1 MASFL
6 PLTKQGSSSSSGL
19 NPTLSPTKKLERK
32 LSGTPENIVKI
43 YYCADKAATEIVQHT
58 EYKSVQVLPGMTAS
72 DVRNKIAKKL
82 LFPDGQ
88 AQKYALMMVDR
99 VPTGKRQRRR
109 ARTLSKGEFPAELR
123 RKRLAS
129 FLSLQGESKKP
140 AGASVATEQ
149 LPAEHVRFILKNLG
163 SPLNL
168 DATYCGS
175 SADEEEDDVEE
186 PFLLPRTVENATLR
200 GYLYKRG
207 GRDELVWYKRW
218 CVLYDGMLFYWK
230 SQTSE
235 RDPVSISLSNS
246 VIRVSKLAT
255 VNRHMRFA
263 FELETPRRVFH
274 FRAMT
279 ESHFT
284 VWMKRL
290 KAGVMFA
297 EEDSQMQLAE
307 YFIKDHEKLTSRT
320 DIARIDKV
328 SSDLREMLANQHSF
342 ECLVDFMRTYNKEEL
357 VMFWVDVNAF
367 STRTAAMFTEFQA
380 SERNEGN
387 QEWRGAVQESWSY
400 AYSIYEQYIDGET
413 LFDVFNKQPELA
425 RVALDVHHEPPRA
438 DMFSVVQDEVFQL
451 IREEGFEPFRKSDT
465 FLTVLSAA
473 LLEERNLSAGMVN

>member
-168 DATYCGS
+168 VDLHRCRCDKATNN
-175 SADEEEDDVEE
+175 D
-186 PFLLPRTVENATLR
+186 
-200 GYLYKRG
+200 
-207 GRDELVWYKRW
+207 
-218 CVLYDGMLFYWK
+218 
-230 SQTSE
+230 
-235 RDPVSISLSNS
+235 
-246 VIRVSKLAT
+246 
-255 VNRHMRFA
+255 
-263 FELETPRRVFH
+263 
-274 FRAMT
+274 
-279 ESHFT
+279 
-284 VWMKRL
+284 
-290 KAGVMFA
+290 
-297 EEDSQMQLAE
+297 
-307 YFIKDHEKLTSRT
+307 
-320 DIARIDKV
+320 
-328 SSDLREMLANQHSF
+328 
-342 ECLVDFMRTYNKEEL
+342 
-357 VMFWVDVNAF
+357 
-367 STRTAAMFTEFQA
+367 
-380 SERNEGN
+380 
-387 QEWRGAVQESWSY
+387 
-400 AYSIYEQYIDGET
+400 
-413 LFDVFNKQPELA
+413 
-425 RVALDVHHEPPRA
+425 
-438 DMFSVVQDEVFQL
+438 
-451 IREEGFEPFRKSDT
+451 
-465 FLTVLSAA
+465 
-473 LLEERNLSAGMVN
+473 